1 MVNPQRRGWRSE
13 TRLCTWGLL
22 ELERSVIAI
31 CRPTSGNIRWRNTT
45 GKTGSVLSEFCRKE
59 VLREGY

>member
-31 CRPTSGNIRWRNTT
+31 CRPTSGTSDSEILLERLARCYRNFV
-45 GKTGSVLSEFCRKE
+45 GKR
-59 VLREGY
+59 Y